1 MYAVYSF
8 VESIDF
14 NQIKLTKQLNEI
26 YSQQKPLKSPSQKN
40 KVRLA
45 KMPLFLAKWVPA
57 M

>member
-40 KVRLA
+40 KVKLA
-45 KMPLFLAKWVPA
+45 KMPLFFS
-57 M
+57 